1 MVRKTALYTHADMV
15 SHNPGEGH
23 PECPER
29 LTKALRAIK
38 EAMPVNTHDIEWITP
53 ALADAH
59 HVLIGHTASYW
70 DKLVGMSRD
79 QHEGGAPVYVDEDT
93 KISAKSLDAARY
105 GVGAGC
111 QAIDAVHNKTYQNA
125 FIITR
130 PPGHHAKK
138 DTSMGFCLFGNV
150 GIAAKY
156 ALTKENINKVAIV
169 DFDVHKGNGTEDI
182 VQDSPDIL
190 FFSIHQQ
197 ALWPYEDHDNKG
209 PHGTINNIE
218 VPENSDPALYHQIF
232 DERIIPALHVWQPDL
247 LIISAGFDA
256 HKDDAP
262 KGDALFND
270 PPGRQKLQESDFN
283 TMTRKLMSIADT
295 YAQGRVVSFLEG
307 GYNTDV
313 LAKCCVEHVRT
324 LLERA

>member
-1 MVRKTALYTHADMV
+1 MARKTALYTHADMV

-29 LTKALRAIK
+29 LTKAISAIK
-38 EAMPVNTHDIEWITP
+38 EAMPADTHGIEWVTP
-53 ALADAH
+53 TLADEQ
-59 HVLIGHTASYW
+59 HVLIGHTKSYW
-70 DKLVGMSRD
+70 DKLVDISRD
-79 QHEGGAPVYVDEDT
+79 LNEADAPVYVDEDT
-93 KISAKSLDAARY
+93 KISSGSFDAARY

-111 QAIDAVHNKTYQNA
+111 QAIDAVHDQTYQNA
-125 FIITR
+125 FIMTR
-130 PPGHHAKK
+130 PPGHHAKQ

-156 ALTKENINKVAIV
+156 ALTKNNVRKVAIV

-182 VQDSPDIL
+182 VQDNPDIL

-218 VPENSDPALYHQIF
+218 IPEDSDPALYHQIF
-232 DERIIPALHVWQPDL
+232 DERIIPTLHAWQPDF

-270 PPGRQKLQESDFN
+270 PPGRQRLQESDFN
-283 TMTRKLMSIADT
+283 IMTQKLMSIAGT

-324 LLERA
+324 LLERT